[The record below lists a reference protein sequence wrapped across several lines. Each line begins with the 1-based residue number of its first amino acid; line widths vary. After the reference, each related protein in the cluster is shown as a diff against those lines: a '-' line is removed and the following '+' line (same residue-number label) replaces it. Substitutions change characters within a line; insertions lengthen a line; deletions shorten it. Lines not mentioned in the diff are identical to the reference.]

1 MRQPDSSLKDGQI
14 EYHADR
20 SEEIDWRVESIA
32 RMLTLAN
39 EKEIKIIYQFVLHLV
54 RGR

>member
-1 MRQPDSSLKDGQI
+1 MRRADFSLKDGRI
-14 EYHADR
+14 KCHADS
-20 SEEIDWRVESIA
+20 SEEIDWRVESIT

-39 EKEIKIIYQFVLHLV
+39 EEELKIIYQFVLHLV